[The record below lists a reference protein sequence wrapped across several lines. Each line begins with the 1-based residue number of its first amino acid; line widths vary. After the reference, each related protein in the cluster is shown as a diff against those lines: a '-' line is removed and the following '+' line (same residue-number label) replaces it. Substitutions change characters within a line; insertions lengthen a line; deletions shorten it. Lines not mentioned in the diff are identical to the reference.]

1 MIDGVIVTPLKRI
14 FNEKG
19 DILHALKYSEE
30 SFSHFG
36 EAYFSTVNMDDV
48 KGWKK
53 HSEMILNLIVPT
65 GAIKFVIYDDRD
77 LSASKGIFQEVVI
90 SPENYVRLTIPSKVW
105 LAFQGVGDGVNMLL
119 NIASIEHDPT
129 ESVNYDLDEFDYTWD

>member
-19 DILHALKYSEE
+19 DILHALKCSEE

-90 SPENYVRLTIPSKVW
+90 TPDNYVRLTVPAKVW
-105 LAFQGVGDGVNMLL
+105 MAFQGVGNEVNMLL

-129 ESVNYDLDEFDYTWD
+129 ESVNVSSDHFAYSWS

>member
-1 MIDGVIVTPLKRI
+1 MIEDVIVTPLKRI

-19 DILHALKYSEE
+19 DILHALRCSEE
-30 SFSHFG
+30 GFSKFG
-36 EAYFSTVNMDDV
+36 EAYFSTVGMNDV

-53 HSEMILNLIVPT
+53 HSEMTLNLIVPT
-65 GAIKFVIYDDRD
+65 GCIKFVLFDDRD
-77 LSASKGIFQEVVI
+77 ESSSKGRFQEVI
-90 SPENYVRLTIPSKVW
+90 ITPDNYVRLTVPPKLW

-129 ESVNYDLDEFDYTWD
+129 ESVTVALEHFDYSWG